1 MRGQQPLTPGVSSRR
16 SACDRCRGQKLRC
29 LREGADP
36 EGRCDRCA
44 KADAPQC
51 VTSPIYHMRNY
62 SIQGQ
67 GHGRGRGRGSQ
78 QPEDDAGLVPGQV
91 DTSPVSRSSHKRRRR
106 HNEGDTLSAN
116 APHTDRHQQLP
127 LQEISH
133 QQQHPRQQVQP
144 QSDYHQSRTP
154 SASGSAVSAKSS
166 DWPPPLQPPV
176 ANVAPM
182 AAAAAAAFPFP
193 NWNSDI
199 LGFEHMLS
207 GDNPAG
213 TSPSSSDPHHT
224 QSQGPS
230 TNAMPWMPYREDIL
244 GTHPLGRFASLDLG
258 ILHDAGAAN
267 ESARHVQELS
277 RINLDLATQVKRM
290 VRGSP
295 LVSLKSII
303 VPDCTCPNPSG
314 DLTTP
319 LEDILDTTRQ
329 YLNILSSI
337 ADTPS
342 LASSSD
348 FNILSSLGGFGG
360 HVPLPQGASANPSM
374 SSASTDPLED
384 SGSSNATS
392 LSSLA
397 STPESIATSPA
408 ADQPDTSTLLLILVC
423 YVHILRLHVALFTHI
438 RQYFQMISQS
448 NDRTILPLPGLCGFD
463 NFPLQSG
470 NLQST
475 MVIHL
480 VTNMLERIEMLLGL
494 PRELRIGTRMDGID
508 GGLFRT
514 SDRFLELAEA
524 VIRKEDVGRAEN
536 GKGGIRSL
544 RRDMKKAKRL
554 LRGAIAP

>member
-1 MRGQQPLTPGVSSRR
+1 MRREQPLTLGVSSRR

-29 LREGADP
+29 LRKGADP
-36 EGRCDRCA
+36 QGRCDRCA
-44 KADAPQC
+44 KADAQC

-67 GHGRGRGRGSQ
+67 DQGRGRGWGRGSR
-78 QPEDDAGLVPGQV
+78 QPEYDAGLVPGQV
-91 DTSPVSRSSHKRRRR
+91 DTSPVSRSSSNKRRRR
-106 HNEGDTLSAN
+106 HNEGDALSAN
-116 APHTDRHQQLP
+116 APHADRHQQL
-127 LQEISH
+127 
-133 QQQHPRQQVQP
+133 
-144 QSDYHQSRTP
+144 QSDYHQSWTP
-154 SASGSAVSAKSS
+154 STSGSAVSTKSF
-166 DWPPPLQPPV
+166 DRPPPLQPPV

-182 AAAAAAAFPFP
+182 AAAAAAAAAAVFPPP
-193 NWNSDI
+193 NWDSGI
-199 LGFEHMLS
+199 LGLEHMLS

-224 QSQGPS
+224 QPQGPAA
-230 TNAMPWMPYREDIL
+230 NVMPWMPYHEDVFE
-244 GTHPLGRFASLDLG
+244 THPLASFTSPDLG
-258 ILHDAGAAN
+258 ILHDASAAN
-267 ESARHVQELS
+267 DPVRHVHELS

-295 LVSLKSII
+295 HVSLKSII
-303 VPDCTCPNPSG
+303 VPDCTRPSPSG

-319 LEDILDTTRQ
+319 LEDMLNTTRQ

-337 ADTPS
+337 ASSPS

-348 FNILSSLGGFGG
+348 FNTPSSLGGFGG
-360 HVPLPQGASANPSM
+360 HVPLPQGASANPST
-374 SSASTDPLED
+374 SSASTDPLKD

-392 LSSLA
+392 PSSLA
-397 STPESIATSPA
+397 SAPESIATSPA
-408 ADQPDTSTLLLILVC
+408 AAQPDTSTLLLILVC
-423 YVHILRLHVALFTHI
+423 YLHILRLHVALFTHI
-438 RQYFQMISQS
+438 RQYFQIISES

-480 VTNMLERIEMLLGL
+480 VTNMLERIETLLGL
-494 PRELRIGTRMDGID
+494 PRELRIGTRVDCID

-524 VIRKEDVGRAEN
+524 FIRKEDVGRAED